1 MRRGI
6 TVTRRGFAWAV
17 LVIFLASI
25 GVLAGYC
32 AVSKH
37 IYASQGFGVLAL
49 VVAAAIAALWL
60 HRDKLHQ
67 PGRHRS

>member
-6 TVTRRGFAWAV
+6 TVTRRGFAWTV
-17 LVIFLASI
+17 LVGFLAGL

-32 AVSKH
+32 AVSR
-37 IYASQGFGVLAL
+37 SVSGPQGVGVLIL
-49 VVAAAIAALWL
+49 VVAATIVSLWL
-60 HRDKLHQ
+60 RWDKLRQ